1 MIIRIHP
8 VPPDPRQLKKVV
20 DIIQNG
26 GVIIYP
32 TDGVYAFGCEIH
44 KAKAVERVA
53 QLKGIQLEKA
63 DFSFVFDDL
72 RHITEYAR
80 SVDTPIYKL
89 MKSCLPGPY
98 TFILNANNS
107 VPKLFKNNKRTIGIR
122 IPDNNIC
129 RSIVSELGSPIIS
142 SSVHDENDI
151 LEYTTDPELIHE
163 RYKDL
168 VDAVIDGGYGAL
180 VPSTIIDCTG
190 NVPELI
196 RLGAGEVDFV

>member
-1 MIIRIHP
+1 
-8 VPPDPRQLKKVV
+8 
-20 DIIQNG
+20 
-26 GVIIYP
+26 
-32 TDGVYAFGCEIH
+32 
-44 KAKAVERVA
+44 
-53 QLKGIQLEKA
+53 
-63 DFSFVFDDL
+63 L

-80 SVDTPIYKL
+80 SVDTPVYKL

-122 IPDNNIC
+122 IPDNTIC
-129 RSIVSELGSPIIS
+129 RLIVSELGSPIIS
-142 SSVHDENDI
+142 SSVHDEDDI

-196 RLGAGEVDFV
+196 RLGAGEVDFE